1 MKLDDSL
8 GFLLNKAAGEM
19 KYALE
24 TALRPY
30 DLTPAQWSV
39 LARLSHKNGQTISDI
54 GSSLY
59 FDRPTMSGIV
69 RRLVEK
75 KLVSKQ
81 QDAQDQRISRL
92 LITDL
97 GKQVFADLPPI
108 AQAINER
115 ALRSFSKKEADQL
128 KEYLRVV
135 LRNMSK

>member
-75 KLVSKQ
+75 KLVIKQ

-97 GKQVFADLPPI
+97 GKQVFAELPPI

-115 ALRSFSKKEADQL
+115 ALLSFSKKEADQL